1 MKPNDPNHRDRWA
14 QLRFAII
21 GPLFASPPA
30 DGELSGKLNELA
42 SRTWA
47 HPVTGLPV
55 RFGLSTIERWYYRA
69 RREDDPV
76 GVLKNRPGSHFGTFP
91 CLALEVR
98 EQLVGQYQ
106 EHPGWTVKLHHDNL
120 ISQNRENTLEVPSY
134 PTIRR
139 FLRSRGLF
147 RAHRPKRQ
155 TPGALAAQER
165 LEQRENLAT
174 QAWVE
179 QEYNRTLH
187 SEIRCTP
194 MERYLQAP
202 QVGRPSPSA
211 EELECAFR
219 LKVSRKQRRCDGT
232 LMLEGQRFEIPS
244 RYRNLETV
252 HLRYARWDLSRVDM
266 MDPRNDQIL
275 CAIHPL
281 NNTANAS
288 GNRRRFESPG
298 PSLSSAPA
306 TGMAPL
312 LRELM
317 AEYAA
322 SGLPPAYLPTEE
334 EQP

>member
-1 MKPNDPNHRDRWA
+1 MIAAETVQGLEDLGILHQKTLPYSAYQNGKQEFLWSRVESRLMA
-14 QLRFAII
+14 MLE
-21 GPLFASPPA
+21 
-30 DGELSGKLNELA
+30 GEENLTLNSL
-42 SRTWA
+42 
-47 HPVTGLPV
+47 
-55 RFGLSTIERWYYRA
+55 
-69 RREDDPV
+69 
-76 GVLKNRPGSHFGTFP
+76 
-91 CLALEVR
+91 
-98 EQLVGQYQ
+98 
-106 EHPGWTVKLHHDNL
+106 
-120 ISQNRENTLEVPSY
+120 
-134 PTIRR
+134 
-139 FLRSRGLF
+139 
-147 RAHRPKRQ
+147 
-155 TPGALAAQER
+155 
-165 LEQRENLAT
+165 NLAT

-202 QVGRPSPSA
+202 QVGRPSPSS

-219 LKVSRKQRRCDGT
+219 LKVARKQRRCDGT

-266 MDPRNDQIL
+266 MDPRSDQIL

-281 NNTANAS
+281 NKTANGS

-298 PSLSSAPA
+298 PSLVSAPA

-322 SGLPPAYLPTEE
+322 SGQPPAYLPTDED
-334 EQP
+334 PS